1 MQIERIR
8 AEIASASNDDAI
20 VSANVSLE
28 CVLEEMHEMSITR
41 QIHERQLEDRRSQ
54 LRKDSSTCI

>member
-8 AEIASASNDDAI
+8 AEIASASSDDAI

-28 CVLEEMHEMSITR
+28 CVLKEMHEMNITQ

-54 LRKDSSTCI
+54 LRRDSSTCI